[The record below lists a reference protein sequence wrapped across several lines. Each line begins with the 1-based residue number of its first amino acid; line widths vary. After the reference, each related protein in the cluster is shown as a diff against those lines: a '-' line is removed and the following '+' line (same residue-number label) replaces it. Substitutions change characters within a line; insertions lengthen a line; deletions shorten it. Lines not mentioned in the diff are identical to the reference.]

1 MSTTQI
7 KDGYSG
13 GSDNQLKVNADGSI
27 NAAVSGSISGTVTA
41 NQGTSP
47 WVVSGSVSATQSGTW
62 NIGTLTT
69 LTSITNPV
77 AVTQSGI
84 WDVSVNNFPST
95 FAVTQSTSP
104 WVVSGSLGRT
114 WVLDSSTDSI
124 ASVQS
129 GTWNIGTVTTL
140 TSITNP
146 VTVNQGTSPWV
157 VSGTITTSPDVN
169 IHDSSGNALSATG
182 SSLNANIT
190 NTIPVSQSG
199 TWNIATVTTLTSI
212 TNPVAVTQSGIW
224 STGRTWTL
232 ASGTDSVAAVQSGTW
247 NIGTLTTITNPVA
260 VTQSGTWST
269 RTLDGAGNS
278 ISSTSNALNVSVQNA
293 SFSVTQGTSPWVVS
307 GTVTANAGT
316 NLNTSLLAL
325 DSTLTS
331 KAQFTKLTDGTDTA
345 LITAAGELN
354 VIATAQPGI
363 DIGDVTVNN
372 AAGAAA
378 VNIQDGGNS
387 ITVDGTVAA
396 TQSGTWSVTSSFI
409 PTGTAVNDYNVGTA
423 VAAAATSNHDYAVT
437 AAKTLYL
444 NEIEASGSGK
454 MKIEVQTETGSGTGV
469 FNTKFVQF
477 NSTAAP
483 NMSIAIRNAIS
494 VVAGAKVRI
503 IRTNLDGS
511 AQNLYS
517 SICGQES

>member
-182 SSLNANIT
+182 TSLNANIT
-190 NTIPVSQSG
+190 NTVPVSQSG
-199 TWNIATVTTLTSI
+199 TWNIATVTTLTS
-212 TNPVAVTQSGIW
+212 
-224 STGRTWTL
+224 
-232 ASGTDSVAAVQSGTW
+232 
-247 NIGTLTTITNPVA
+247 ITNPVA

-293 SFSVTQGTSPWVVS
+293 SLSVTQGTSPWVVS

-387 ITVDGTVAA
+387 LTVDGTVAA

-409 PTGTAVNDYNVGTA
+409 PTGTAINDYNLGSA
-423 VAAAATSNHDYAVT
+423 VAAAATSNHDYTVT

-483 NMSIAIRNAIS
+483 NMSIAIRNAVS